1 MKKKRQTE
9 LEKEN
14 VRMIAS
20 DRKKS
25 ETWKIG
31 KKVRVRNNERQEEIV
46 ERIVEKEKQRE
57 TNTKWM

>member
-31 KKVRVRNNERQEEIV
+31 KKVRVHNNERQEEIV